1 VPHGFTIGRVG
12 NGVTDLRIAGGT
24 VVERTRAVFP
34 PTGLAAPGMDEA
46 HGWIFVLDPNGV
58 QIEIIGPEL

>member
-12 NGVTDLRIAGGT
+12 NGVTDLRIA
-24 VVERTRAVFP
+24 V
-34 PTGLAAPGMDEA
+34 LGMDAA

-58 QIEIIGPEL
+58 QIEIVGPEL